1 MGHGVHGVVGTM
13 DPHAD
18 GHVMTGYKNFITWVC
33 FASCPLRGMLQER
46 GMLQDRAWWWGK
58 GDGVGLEHVLAGT
71 FVPDTFT
78 SFGLFNV
85 FPFHPLIY

>member
-1 MGHGVHGVVGTM
+1 MGGW
-13 DPHAD
+13 AC
-18 GHVMTGYKNFITWVC
+18 YKNKGGGG
-33 FASCPLRGMLQER
+33 RMGMLQEQGWWWED